1 MRLTVQQLAR
11 AVATAIEDEVLPTL
25 DARTWPASRLRS
37 SLGLLQLIIDQAQHE
52 TDMLIATS
60 SMMRSFLLSVAC
72 GALAVPPG
80 SIDRGKLEADVNRV
94 PETVAAA
101 DLAQLSK
108 ANNQL
113 RELLSETIRAVHANR
128 PASSAADPAFQ
139 AALHE
144 LLFELAGREDRI
156 LAEAAH
162 LLPM

>member
-52 TDMLIATS
+52 TDMLIATGA
-60 SMMRSFLLSVAC
+60 MIRDFLLAVAR
-72 GALAVPPG
+72 GALAVPAE

-94 PETVAAA
+94 SEVFSAA

-128 PASSAADPAFQ
+128 PSSSAADTTFQ

-144 LLFELAGREDRI
+144 LLFALAAREDQI